1 MNDRC
6 RDFLEDPESNPAHLA
21 ECAECRALFD
31 QLNTPV
37 ADTSVDLLTL
47 PLAPWEGASY
57 RSWPL
62 VVTGAVA
69 ILVIAIALCA
79 AVGISP
85 LRALTIGLNSGLT
98 ERASIVLA
106 AADAVRNASILRQ
119 VTFGA
124 FFLLVNTALVLLLR
138 RAPRGIDA

>member
-6 RDFLEDPESNPAHLA
+6 RRFLEDPEANTTHLT
-21 ECAECRALFD
+21 ECAACRALFD

-37 ADTSVDLLTL
+37 ADASVDVPAL
-47 PLAPWEGASY
+47 PLAPWEGASH

-62 VVTGAVA
+62 VLTGAVA

-79 AVGISP
+79 AVGMSP
-85 LRALTIGLNSGLT
+85 MRALAIGLNSGASA
-98 ERASIVLA
+98 RASILA
-106 AADAVRNASILRQ
+106 AADAIRNASMPWQ
-119 VTFGA
+119 VAFGA
-124 FFLLVNTALVLLLR
+124 LFLLVNTALVLLLR

>member
-6 RDFLEDPESNPAHLA
+6 RRFLEDPEANSAHLA
-21 ECAECRALFD
+21 ECAECRTLFD

-37 ADTSVDLLTL
+37 ADAAVDVMTM

-57 RSWPL
+57 RAWPL
-62 VVTGAVA
+62 VLTGAVT
-69 ILVIAIALCA
+69 ILVIALALCA

-85 LRALTIGLNSGLT
+85 LRALTIGLNSGAAA
-98 ERASIVLA
+98 RAAILA
-106 AADAVRNASILRQ
+106 AADAVRSASMLWQ
-119 VTFGA
+119 VGFGA
-124 FFLLVNTALVLLLR
+124 LFVLVNTALVLLLR

>member
-6 RDFLEDPESNPAHLA
+6 SRFLEEPEANTAHLA

-31 QLNTPV
+31 DLN
-37 ADTSVDLLTL
+37 ARLGEASVDVRTL

-57 RSWPL
+57 RSWMIVL
-62 VVTGAVA
+62 AGGIG
-69 ILVIAIALCA
+69 ILVTALALCA

-85 LRALTIGLNSGLT
+85 LRAVTIGLGSGAAA
-98 ERASIVLA
+98 RASIFS
-106 AADAVRNASILRQ
+106 AADAIRNASMLWQ
-119 VTFGA
+119 VGFGA
-124 FFLLVNTALVLLLR
+124 LFLLVNAALVLLLR

>member
-6 RDFLEDPESNPAHLA
+6 RRFLEDPEANSSHLA

-37 ADTSVDLLTL
+37 ADTAVDVMTL

-57 RSWPL
+57 RAWPL
-62 VVTGAVA
+62 VLTGALT
-69 ILVIAIALCA
+69 ILVIALALCA

-85 LRALTIGLNSGLT
+85 LRALTIGLNSGSGART
-98 ERASIVLA
+98 SILA
-106 AADAVRNASILRQ
+106 AADAIRNASILWQ
-119 VTFGA
+119 VGFGA
-124 FFLLVNTALVLLLR
+124 LFLLVNTALVLLLR

>member
-6 RDFLEDPESNPAHLA
+6 RRFLEDPEANSAHLA
-21 ECAECRALFD
+21 ECAECRTLFD

-37 ADTSVDLLTL
+37 ADAAVDVMTM

-57 RSWPL
+57 RAWPL
-62 VVTGAVA
+62 VLTGAVT
-69 ILVIAIALCA
+69 ILVIALALCA

-85 LRALTIGLNSGLT
+85 LRALTIGLNSGAAA
-98 ERASIVLA
+98 RASILA
-106 AADAVRNASILRQ
+106 AADAVRSASMLWQ
-119 VTFGA
+119 VGFGA
-124 FFLLVNTALVLLLR
+124 LFVLVNTALVLLLR

>member
-6 RDFLEDPESNPAHLA
+6 RPFLEDPEANMTHLA

-37 ADTSVDLLTL
+37 AGASLDAMAL
-47 PLAPWEGASY
+47 PLAPWEGASH
-57 RSWPL
+57 RAWSL
-62 VVTGAVA
+62 VLAGAVA

-85 LRALTIGLNSGLT
+85 LRALTIGLNSGVAA
-98 ERASIVLA
+98 RASILA
-106 AADAVRNASILRQ
+106 AADAVRNASILWQ
-119 VTFGA
+119 VAFGA
-124 FFLLVNTALVLLLR
+124 LFLLVNAALVLLLR

>member
-6 RDFLEDPESNPAHLA
+6 RRFLEDPEANAGHLA

-31 QLNTPV
+31 QLNTPI
-37 ADTSVDLLTL
+37 ADVSVDLRAL

-62 VVTGAVA
+62 VLAGAVTV
-69 ILVIAIALCA
+69 LVMAIALCA

-85 LRALTIGLNSGLT
+85 LRAVMIGLDSSAAA
-98 ERASIVLA
+98 RASILGA
-106 AADAVRNASILRQ
+106 AEAIRNASMLWQ
-119 VTFGA
+119 VGFGA
-124 FFLLVNTALVLLLR
+124 LFLLVNTALVLLLR

>member
-6 RDFLEDPESNPAHLA
+6 RPFLEDPEANMAHLA

-37 ADTSVDLLTL
+37 AGASVDAMAL

-57 RSWPL
+57 RAWPL
-62 VVTGAVA
+62 VLAGAVA
-69 ILVIAIALCA
+69 ILAIAIALCA

-85 LRALTIGLNSGLT
+85 LRAMTIGLSSGAAA
-98 ERASIVLA
+98 RASILA
-106 AADAVRNASILRQ
+106 AADAVRNASRPLQ
-119 VTFGA
+119 VGFGA
-124 FFLLVNTALVLLLR
+124 LFLLVNTALVLLLR

>member
-6 RDFLEDPESNPAHLA
+6 RRFLEDPEANPAHLA
-21 ECAECRALFD
+21 ECPECRALFD

-37 ADTSVDLLTL
+37 ADTSVDVLAL

-62 VVTGAVA
+62 VLTGAVA

-85 LRALTIGLNSGLT
+85 LRALTIGLNSGAAA
-98 ERASIVLA
+98 RASIFA
-106 AADAVRNASILRQ
+106 AADTIRNASTPWQ
-119 VTFGA
+119 VAFGA
-124 FFLLVNTALVLLLR
+124 LFLLVNTALVLLLR

>member
-6 RDFLEDPESNPAHLA
+6 RRFLEDPEANTAHLA
-21 ECAECRALFD
+21 ECAACRALFD

-37 ADTSVDLLTL
+37 ADASVDVPAL
-47 PLAPWEGASY
+47 PLAPWEGASH

-62 VVTGAVA
+62 VLTGAVA

-85 LRALTIGLNSGLT
+85 LSALTIGLTSG
-98 ERASIVLA
+98 A
-106 AADAVRNASILRQ
+106 AARAWILDRAAEIRKASMPWQ
-119 VTFGA
+119 VAFGA
-124 FFLLVNTALVLLLR
+124 LFVIVNTALVLLLR